1 MNLNKKDSDMLS
13 DDFIEEMF
21 LEKEVPDDV
30 GSMLFRDNMN
40 LNSPSDVF
48 IWFKNLPFR
57 NQKIMLSNMINVM
70 SEEKISNRVKTPYR
84 AFGDFHVNKQDEELF
99 KSLGDPPLSRCEK
112 THEPFNVGDN
122 IPNNGCSFPRLGA
135 LSPPPVLTRE
145 TSTDYNYQLHPN
157 ITLRK
162 KD

>member
-1 MNLNKKDSDMLS
+1 MNLNNKDSNMIS
-13 DDFIEEMF
+13 DDIEEMF
-21 LEKEVPDDV
+21 FEKEVPDDV
-30 GSMLFRDNMN
+30 GCMLFRDNMN

-57 NQKIMLSNMINVM
+57 SQKIMLSNMINVM
-70 SEEKISNRVKTPYR
+70 SQEKISNRVKPPYL

-99 KSLGDPPLSRCEK
+99 KSLGDPPLSRCET
-112 THEPFNVGDN
+112 THQSFKVGDN
-122 IPNNGCSFPRLGA
+122 IPNNGGSFPRLGA
-135 LSPPPVLTRE
+135 LSPPPVLKRE
-145 TSTDYNYQLHPN
+145 TSTDYNYELHPN